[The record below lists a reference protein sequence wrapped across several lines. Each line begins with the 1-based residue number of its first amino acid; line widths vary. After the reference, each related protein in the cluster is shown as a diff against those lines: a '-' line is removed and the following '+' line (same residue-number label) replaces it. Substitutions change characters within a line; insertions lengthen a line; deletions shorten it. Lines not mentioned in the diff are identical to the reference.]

1 MARAPSSYQ
10 LTATEL
16 HEVYA
21 EKSNVQEHGEVVES
35 EYEPLV
41 PWVQG
46 ATTAR
51 TVRPGFYMHWA
62 EEVFDREVR
71 IRCNEEE
78 DFYVLT
84 FALEGHWQEISGARR
99 RLHDRHA
106 GTMALIRFSQS
117 KEHRAMPT
125 AHARKAR
132 HLTLAVE
139 GSQLRQWMTERE
151 LAEHPQWRRFLNG
164 EGEPCIV
171 APLTPR
177 ARLVVEQIQN
187 CPFQG
192 ICRTLSMEARCL
204 DLIVEMIAF
213 LSPAPAPASRRLTS
227 QDQERINAA
236 AEFLRQSLEAPPTLV
251 ELATRVS
258 LSESKLKSGF
268 HQVFGTTTFGYLR
281 QQRLE
286 KARLLLER
294 GDCSILD
301 ASHMVGISNP
311 SHFASLFKQQFGMN
325 PKQFQ
330 LNVTRQK

>member
-1 MARAPSSYQ
+1 MSRPPPTYR
-10 LTATEL
+10 LTASEL
-16 HEVYA
+16 HEVYV
-21 EKSNVQEHGEVVES
+21 EKSQVQSAGLVVES
-35 EYEPLV
+35 TYEPLV
-41 PWVQG
+41 PWVLG

-78 DFYVLT
+78 DFYVFT

-99 RLHDRHA
+99 RSYDRHS

-117 KEHRAMPT
+117 CEHRALAT
-125 AHARKAR
+125 EQARRAR

-139 GSQLRQWMTERE
+139 GGQLRQWLTERE

-171 APLTPR
+171 APLSPR

-192 ICRTLSMEARCL
+192 LCRTLSMEARCL
-204 DLIVEMIAF
+204 DLIVEMIGF
-213 LSPAPAPASRRLTS
+213 LDPVPGRSSRRLTS
-227 QDQERINAA
+227 REQESINAA
-236 AEFLRQSLEAPPTLV
+236 AEMLCKSLEAPPTLM
-251 ELATRVS
+251 ELAARVA
-258 LSESKLKSGF
+258 LSESKLKAGF

-301 ASHMVGISNP
+301 ASHTVGISNP
-311 SHFASLFKQQFGMN
+311 SHFAAMFKQHFGMN

-330 LNVTRQK
+330 MNVNRRK